1 MQGIPLFSFTELIQ
15 MTGPKLFII
24 YHVFHTAKSEYS
36 IHSQTGLSASG
47 GGGRNPPLLRS
58 LAPPTFFSD
67 PKNKRAK
74 TLQSDLNFGVSM
86 TTAPFIYRRYHFL
99 KSPQLRCNINVF
111 CIISRDCLFCFDGGP
126 SQTFTN
132 SCNGVPV
139 LNEFLCILA
148 SLECA
153 GIVQNNY
160 SMADYSA
167 FFHYIDLKCAENG
180 LKFVKKK
187 QKKQIT
193 YNIKSRSTASA
204 QLPAYAD

>member
-1 MQGIPLFSFTELIQ
+1 M
-15 MTGPKLFII
+15 
-24 YHVFHTAKSEYS
+24 
-36 IHSQTGLSASG
+36 SASG

-67 PKNKRAK
+67 PKNEKAK
-74 TLQSDLNFGVSM
+74 ILQSDLNFGLSM

-153 GIVQNNY
+153 RISNWEACKMTRERRHTGILANFPGVRPPRPPCKGLYPNISTSRHFVAWVCCVLQTAACAPY
-160 SMADYSA
+160 SSQIPSYSES
-167 FFHYIDLKCAENG
+167 CG
-180 LKFVKKK
+180 
-187 QKKQIT
+187 Q
-193 YNIKSRSTASA
+193 
-204 QLPAYAD
+204 P